1 MKLVITARDF
11 STGDPRPL
19 SLLNGSGLTIEDH
32 STEGFST
39 STSLET
45 MYDVLKDAD
54 LAISGLE
61 PYPRALIERL
71 PNLKLISRRSI
82 GYDSVDLDACR
93 DHGVTVCRALG
104 AIEGAC
110 AELVMAY
117 VLYFARRVHE
127 QNAQMQQGV
136 WQRNYTSGTSGKTL
150 GLVGFGG
157 IGKEVALRAVPFGM
171 RVLYYC
177 RHPRPEWEEQ
187 YRVHYAP
194 LDQLLAE
201 SDYVSANMP
210 LTDETRRMFNAE
222 RFAQMKP
229 GSVFINT
236 ARGPVM
242 DAKALRAALE
252 SGHLAG
258 AGVDAYDSEPCTDS
272 PLAGCP
278 NAVLTPH
285 TASFTNEAF
294 TRLNEVAAQNLLDFL
309 AGHLSEKNRLV

>member
-19 SLLNGSGLTIEDH
+19 SLLEGSGLTIEDH

-39 STSLET
+39 STSVET

-71 PNLKLISRRSI
+71 PNLQLISRRSI

-127 QNAQMQQGV
+127 QNAQMQQGI

-157 IGKEVALRAVPFGM
+157 IGRSRTA
-171 RVLYYC
+171 C
-177 RHPRPEWEEQ
+177 
-187 YRVHYAP
+187 
-194 LDQLLAE
+194 
-201 SDYVSANMP
+201 
-210 LTDETRRMFNAE
+210 
-222 RFAQMKP
+222 
-229 GSVFINT
+229 GSVWD
-236 ARGPVM
+236 AGPLLLPPSASRVGG
-242 DAKALRAALE
+242 AVSGALCP
-252 SGHLAG
+252 AG
-258 AGVDAYDSEPCTDS
+258 P
-272 PLAGCP
+272 
-278 NAVLTPH
+278 
-285 TASFTNEAF
+285 AF
-294 TRLNEVAAQNLLDFL
+294 GRE
-309 AGHLSEKNRLV
+309 